1 MYAVVT
7 NLPSDDTTF
16 EFAQIMTLVPLRI
29 GLFGCGTV
37 GGGVFQILES
47 RAAFLKSIGV
57 NATIEKICVRNA
69 TKPELVALVKGHS
82 TTITTKYDDILDD
95 SSINCIVELMGGVT
109 DAKDVVFKAIQK
121 NKHVIT
127 ANKALVANH
136 MTELNELLQAHPTV
150 RFGYEASVCGGIPII
165 HTLQSSYS
173 GDVIKEIAGIMNGT
187 TNYMLSKMETEGES
201 YEAVLKEAQD
211 LGYAEANPSADVDGF
226 DVQAKIAI
234 LAKLGFGCVI
244 PPSSIPT
251 TGITRIK
258 AIDFEY
264 AQLMH
269 STIKL
274 LGVAKRSN
282 PHAPNEISVFVSP
295 ILVPRSNVI
304 GSCGG
309 ASNIV
314 NVVSDNCIN
323 GAYVGQGAGRFPTA
337 NSVANDIVRLAQ
349 GVVPPAAFAATQQV
363 TIQNDFAGKFYMRIR
378 ISDGLGI
385 VRRVGEEAEKA
396 GISIDS
402 ILQLPIQDRRNVD
415 FVVTTDVTQLSKV
428 HVMAKGI
435 EGLPFVLEP
444 PLFLPIL

>member
-1 MYAVVT
+1 
-7 NLPSDDTTF
+7 
-16 EFAQIMTLVPLRI
+16 MTIPLRI

-37 GGGVFQILES
+37 GGGVFQILNS
-47 RAAFLKSIGV
+47 RASFLKTIGV
-57 NATIEKICVRNA
+57 QASIEAICVRSPS
-69 TKPELVALVKGHS
+69 KPELVELVKGHN
-82 TTITTKYDDILDD
+82 TKITTKYDDILEDN
-95 SSINCIVELMGGVT
+95 SINCIIELMGGVT
-109 DAKDVVFKAIQK
+109 DAKDVVFKAIAK

-127 ANKALVANH
+127 ANKALVASF
-136 MTELNELLQAHPTV
+136 MPELTDLLQAHPSV

-173 GDVIKEIAGIMNGT
+173 GDVIKEVAGIMNGT
-187 TNYMLSKMETEGES
+187 TNYMLSKMEKEGAS

-211 LGYAEANPSADVDGF
+211 LGFAEANPSADVDGF

-244 PPSSIPT
+244 KPSDIPT

-258 AIDFEY
+258 AVDFAY
-264 AQLMH
+264 AQMMQ

-282 PHAPNEISVFVSP
+282 PASPNEISVFVSP
-295 ILVPRSNVI
+295 IVVPVSNVI
-304 GSCGG
+304 GTCGG
-309 ASNIV
+309 AGNIV
-314 NVVSDNCIN
+314 SIVSENCVN

-337 NSVANDIVRLAQ
+337 NSVVNDIVRLGQ
-349 GVVPPAAFAATQQV
+349 ELIPSSPFAATQAV
-363 TIQNDFAGKFYMRIR
+363 TIQNDFSGKFYVRIR

-385 VRRVGEEAEKA
+385 IRQVGEEAEKA

-402 ILQLPIQDRRNVD
+402 ILQLPIQDRSNVD

-428 HVMAKGI
+428 QIMAKGI
-435 EGLPFVLEP
+435 ESLPFVLEA
-444 PLFLPIL
+444 PLFMPIL

>member
-1 MYAVVT
+1 MVA
-7 NLPSDDTTF
+7 TT
-16 EFAQIMTLVPLRI
+16 PLRI

-37 GGGVFQILES
+37 GGGVFNILNS
-47 RAAFLKSIGV
+47 RAAFLKSVGV
-57 NATIEKICVRNA
+57 QATIEKICVRNP
-69 TKPELVALVKGHS
+69 TKQELTDLVKGHG
-82 TTITTKYDDILDD
+82 TTITTKYDDILED
-95 SSINCIVELMGGVT
+95 SSINCIIELMGGVT
-109 DAKDVVFKAIQK
+109 DAKDVVFKAISK

-127 ANKALVANH
+127 ANKALVANY
-136 MTELNELLQAHPTV
+136 MTEITDLLAAHPTV
-150 RFGYEASVCGGIPII
+150 RLGYEASVCGGIPII

-187 TNYMLSKMETEGES
+187 TNYMLSKMEKEGAS

-211 LGYAEANPSADVDGF
+211 LGFAEANPSADVDGF

-234 LAKLGFGCVI
+234 LAKLGFGTVI
-244 PPSSIPT
+244 NPSDIPT

-264 AQLMH
+264 AQMMQ

-274 LGVAKRSN
+274 LGVAKQTN
-282 PHAPNEISVFVSP
+282 PGSPHEISVFVSP
-295 ILVPRSNVI
+295 IVVPLSNVI
-304 GSCGG
+304 GTCGG

-314 NVVSDNCIN
+314 NIVSENCVN

-337 NSVANDIVRLAQ
+337 NSVVNDVVRLGQ
-349 GVVPPAAFAATQQV
+349 GLIAAAPFGATQTGV
-363 TIQNDFAGKFYMRIR
+363 AIQNDFSGKFYVRIR
-378 ISDGLGI
+378 IADGLGV
-385 VRRVGEEAEKA
+385 VRHVGEQAEKA

-428 HVMAKGI
+428 QVMAAGI
-435 EGLPFVLEP
+435 AKLAFVLEP
-444 PLFLPIL
+444 PLFMPIL